1 MDRRGHSMID
11 WKKVAIFA
19 GGTLFGTAGI
29 RILAS
34 DDAKKAYTQ
43 CVAAV
48 LRGKK
53 CVLDTVDTVQEN
65 CDDIL
70 SDAKALNEEREA
82 KKDAAVFD
90 DLSEEIAGVEEAAET
105 AEA

>member
-1 MDRRGHSMID
+1 MID
-11 WKKVAIFA
+11 WKKVGLFA

-29 RILAS
+29 SILTS

-48 LRGKK
+48 LRGKDS
-53 CVLDTVDTVQEN
+53 VLNTIDTLQEN

-70 SDAKALNEEREA
+70 ADAKDINEARKEA
-82 KKDAAVFD
+82 KEVAEFE
-90 DLSEEIAGVEEAAET
+90 DLSE
-105 AEA
+105 